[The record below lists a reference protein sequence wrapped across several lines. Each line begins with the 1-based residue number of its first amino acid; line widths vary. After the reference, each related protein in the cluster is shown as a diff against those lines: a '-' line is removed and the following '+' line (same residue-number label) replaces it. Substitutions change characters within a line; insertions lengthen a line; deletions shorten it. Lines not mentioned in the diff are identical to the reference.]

1 MATQHVPTPDELD
14 EHPMPVEHSH
24 HPNYVRIYVILV
36 VLLGVSVIGPE
47 LGIRWVTLVTAFGI
61 AIWKAYLVA
70 KNFMHLTFAPRF
82 VGYLVAT
89 MLLFMLLFFAAVAP
103 DVMKQEGTG
112 WMKPQHWQLSN
123 SEAHAGE
130 AHEGGGH

>member
-1 MATQHVPTPDELD
+1 MATQHAVHHPTPHDED
-14 EHPMPVEHSH
+14 PAYEEPH

-36 VLLGVSVIGPE
+36 ALLGVSVIGPE
-47 LGIRWVTLVTAFGI
+47 IGIRWVTLITAFGI

-70 KNFMHLTFAPRF
+70 KNFMHLNFAPRY

-89 MLLFMLLFFAAVAP
+89 ALLFMVLFFAAVSP

-123 SEAHAGE
+123 AEGHAAEG
-130 AHEGGGH
+130 HGGGH